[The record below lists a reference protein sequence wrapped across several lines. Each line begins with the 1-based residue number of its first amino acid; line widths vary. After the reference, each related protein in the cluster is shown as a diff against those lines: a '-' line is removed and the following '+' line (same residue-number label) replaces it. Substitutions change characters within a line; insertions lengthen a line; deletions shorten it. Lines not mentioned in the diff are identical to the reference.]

1 MKKIALILA
10 GVMISGAASAVQLP
24 NSGNVT
30 MAQCQ
35 PLNEDVRV
43 NLSTGVVAGVIC
55 NANAVAV
62 SACHGTGKVT
72 SRTVLA
78 RDVAAVPAD
87 GIPAHIASCTTVGV
101 DGCTERTVVGPAMP
115 SATTRLGTVNTQY
128 PGGNTCTVGGAETNS
143 TVMLLP

>member
-1 MKKIALILA
+1 MKKITLILS
-10 GVMISGAASAVQLP
+10 GVMLSGAAFAVQLP
-24 NSGNVT
+24 ASGSVT
-30 MAQCQ
+30 MAQCA
-35 PLNEDVRV
+35 PLNEDVRI

-55 NANAVAV
+55 NTNAVAL

-78 RDVAAVPAD
+78 RDVAADAAA

-101 DGCTERTVVGPAMP
+101 DGCTERQVVGPAMP

-128 PGGNTCTVGGAETNS
+128 PGGNTCTVAGAETNS

>member
-1 MKKIALILA
+1 MKKFALIVA
-10 GVMISGAASAVQLP
+10 GVMISGAALAVQLP
-24 NSGNVT
+24 ASGAVT
-30 MAQCQ
+30 MAQCA

-55 NANAVAV
+55 NQNAVAL

-72 SRTVLA
+72 NRTVLV

-87 GIPAHIASCTTVGV
+87 GIPAHIVSCPTAGV
-101 DGCTERTVVGPAMP
+101 DGCAQRQVTGPAMP
-115 SATTRLGTVNTQY
+115 SATTRLGTVNVQY
-128 PGGNTCTVGGAETNS
+128 PGGLTCTVAGAETNS